1 MNENK
6 SGLCT
11 AALVF
16 GIISV
21 ATCLLLN
28 LGFLPGVVGLI
39 LSIVALVKKKEPR
52 GRAKG
57 GLITSIIGL
66 VVGSIGAIIAVILIV
81 TSGILVGGALGA
93 VTAAANELASGDIDS
108 DEFINII
115 NNLDDVDTTGD
126 DYNFDDL
133 LNGPDYPDNLPDGD
147 FNVNPD
153 DYQDYL
159 SIFDGTD
166 YEDWF
171 SYDEDGNPVMT
182 IPDDVSGSGSGSS
195 GSYDDG
201 GMYIGSTYFEDLEDY
216 GFTYYHGDSTYVC
229 YTNDNGAEIEF
240 PAFVK
245 DYKAFGNTKF
255 EAYDNYITKL
265 GVKDYADEDGFYYDT
280 KLYDDISDEW
290 EYAYA
295 DLVDDYGGYQNY
307 EIWLFAFNKVND
319 DMVIL
324 ICRPTKDNFEE
335 DFDDFIKTMRYMH
348 PQ

>member
-11 AALVF
+11 AAMVF

-28 LGFLPGVVGLI
+28 LGFLPGVLGLI
-39 LSIVALVKKKEPR
+39 FSIICLAKKKEPK
-52 GRAKG
+52 GRAKA

-66 VVGSIGAIIAVILIV
+66 VVGGIGMIIAVVVIV

-108 DEFINII
+108 DEFINIV
-115 NNLDDVDTTGD
+115 NNIDDVDTTGD
-126 DYNFDDL
+126 DYNFDEL

-171 SYDEDGNPVMT
+171 SYDE
-182 IPDDVSGSGSGSS
+182 
-195 GSYDDG
+195 
-201 GMYIGSTYFEDLEDY
+201 
-216 GFTYYHGDSTYVC
+216 
-229 YTNDNGAEIEF
+229 
-240 PAFVK
+240 
-245 DYKAFGNTKF
+245 
-255 EAYDNYITKL
+255 
-265 GVKDYADEDGFYYDT
+265 
-280 KLYDDISDEW
+280 
-290 EYAYA
+290 
-295 DLVDDYGGYQNY
+295 
-307 EIWLFAFNKVND
+307 
-319 DMVIL
+319 
-324 ICRPTKDNFEE
+324 
-335 DFDDFIKTMRYMH
+335 
-348 PQ
+348 

>member
-201 GMYIGSTYFEDLEDY
+201 GMYIGSTYFECPKY
-216 GFTYYHGDSTYVC
+216 S
-229 YTNDNGAEIEF
+229 
-240 PAFVK
+240 P
-245 DYKAFGNTKF
+245 
-255 EAYDNYITKL
+255 
-265 GVKDYADEDGFYYDT
+265 
-280 KLYDDISDEW
+280 
-290 EYAYA
+290 
-295 DLVDDYGGYQNY
+295 
-307 EIWLFAFNKVND
+307 
-319 DMVIL
+319 
-324 ICRPTKDNFEE
+324 
-335 DFDDFIKTMRYMH
+335 
-348 PQ
+348 